1 MSRRPQNLSRLAL
14 LVVVP
19 LLAIAGAG
27 YWWLSGGRYVV
38 TENAYVKAHI
48 VQIAPEV
55 AGTVRRVPVLDH
67 ASVSTGDVLLTLEQR
82 PFRLAL
88 DSAEAELDTARAH
101 VETLRGTW
109 RETVTELA
117 DAESRAAYAQ
127 RQWQRQEELAV
138 KGILSAS
145 KRDES
150 LNDARTA
157 ADRVTSVKEK
167 QRRVLAALN
176 GDPELPADQH
186 PMVREKTAARE
197 RAALDLARTTIHAP
211 VDGTVVNLRVQRGE
225 QVKAAT
231 PLFVLV
237 AMARPWVEANFKET
251 ELTYVR
257 VGQRARVVLDTY
269 PDTTWEAIVES
280 VSPATGA
287 EFAILPPQNAS
298 GNWVK
303 VVQRLPVK
311 LRLLP
316 HVGEPPLRAGMTA
329 TVSIDTGR
337 QRSLGDVTQIFSPKR
352 GPAEDAAA
360 NVTTSSN

>member
-1 MSRRPQNLSRLAL
+1 MSRRPLNLSRLAL

-82 PFRLAL
+82 PFRLTL
-88 DSAEAELDTARAH
+88 DSAEAELDTARTH

-109 RETVTELA
+109 REAVSELA

-150 LNDARTA
+150 LNDARAA

-167 QRRVLAALN
+167 LRRVLTALN

-186 PMVREKTAARE
+186 PLVREKSAARE

-211 VDGTVVNLRVQRGE
+211 VDGVVVNLRVQRGE

-237 AMARPWVEANFKET
+237 ALARPWVEANFKET
-251 ELTYVR
+251 ELTHVR
-257 VGQRARVVLDTY
+257 VGQKARVVLDTY

-337 QRSLGDVTQIFSPKR
+337 QRSIGDVTHIFSPKR
-352 GPAEDAAA
+352 GPAEDSAAD
-360 NVTTSSN
+360 VTASTN